1 MEEERESVRG
11 EGGGKG
17 ERGKWGPKGGGCPC
31 RCCVTARCLAEASG
45 HSKSPRRTG
54 RGSGAVI
61 GIV

>member
-17 ERGKWGPKGGGCPC
+17 ERGKWGPKGG
-31 RCCVTARCLAEASG
+31 RLSVSLLRCLVEASG

-61 GIV
+61 GLV